1 MLDEDGLVRVPPE
14 SEKSILD
21 ASKTRVVQEE
31 RLMSKLVAGESTLDL
46 MNLRSLVD
54 PGCYSNP

>member
-1 MLDEDGLVRVPPE
+1 MLDGDDIVRVPPE
-14 SEKSILD
+14 SENYILD

-54 PGCYSNP
+54 PGS